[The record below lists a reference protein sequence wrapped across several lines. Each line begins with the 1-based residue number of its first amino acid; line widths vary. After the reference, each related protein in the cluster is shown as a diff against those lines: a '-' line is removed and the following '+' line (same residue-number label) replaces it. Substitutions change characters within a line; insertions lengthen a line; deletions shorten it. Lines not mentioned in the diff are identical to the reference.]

1 MKKLFLF
8 VMIGSSSFILA
19 QKMKVLS
26 GNFDFLKGEKELKE
40 IRIEIIKIPIL
51 KRLLSFIFQILFQFI
66 HKLSSILFPAK
77 LTIYFK

>member
-26 GNFDFLKGEKELKE
+26 GNFDFLKGEKELNV
-40 IRIEIIKIPIL
+40 
-51 KRLLSFIFQILFQFI
+51 QFDYSNATFYNLNSTN
-66 HKLSSILFPAK
+66 KCNF
-77 LTIYFK
+77 